1 MDESP
6 LHLSAGGVDWTKV
19 MYRVKVWE
27 EGYVSLET
35 RSRYPA
41 IRNISTM
48 EKRRMVEGV
57 IEEHE
62 RLPPQMARI
71 NMDEHEVFIRKSNH
85 MGEALA
91 KEMIKWWCHL
101 SLAERAVM
109 EMKFDLSSETC
120 MEWFSRSSLYRTLG
134 GGGPRPRK

>member
-1 MDESP
+1 
-6 LHLSAGGVDWTKV
+6 
-19 MYRVKVWE
+19 MYRVKMRD

-41 IRNISTM
+41 IRDVTAM
-48 EKRRMVEGV
+48 EKRRMVADV

-62 RLPPQMARI
+62 RHPPQMARI
-71 NMDEHEVFIRKSNH
+71 NMSEHEVFVRKSNH

-109 EMKFDLSSETC
+109 EMRFDLSSGTC

-134 GGGPRPRK
+134 GGGP

>member
-1 MDESP
+1 M
-6 LHLSAGGVDWTKV
+6 L
-19 MYRVKVWE
+19 
-27 EGYVSLET
+27 EGDYVSLET
-35 RSRYPA
+35 RSQYPA

-48 EKRRMVEGV
+48 EKRRMVAGV

-71 NMDEHEVFIRKSNH
+71 NMSERDVFIRKSNH

-109 EMKFDLSSETC
+109 KFDLSSETC